1 LNFNERTTISHV
13 EAAAIPLPALS
24 AWQAL
29 FDHGHL
35 RSEERGWE
43 ALASSIH
50 IRASSV
56 PATLCTRLYARAAD
70 AIRDERENGS
80 REPSRRRDS
89 NPRPPLYEGDLGPGT
104 DDA

>member
-43 ALASSIH
+43 TLASSIH

-56 PATLCTRLYARAAD
+56 PATLCTRFVRA
-70 AIRDERENGS
+70 G
-80 REPSRRRDS
+80 RRRDQG
-89 NPRPPLYEGDLGPGT
+89 RAKKRL
-104 DDA
+104 